1 MADAFA
7 ELRRFSALLGRRLG
21 DVAAAVAAGDHG
33 PVVIDHSGRPTML
46 LIRRFDRHTL
56 ARLRR
61 AVGAVIARHGLPD
74 QQAVLLRTR

>member
-1 MADAFA
+1 
-7 ELRRFSALLGRRLG
+7 
-21 DVAAAVAAGDHG
+21 
-33 PVVIDHSGRPTML
+33 VIDHSGRPRML